1 MGRADRRPDGAMS
14 TSSHDPL
21 LHDLELEVEAEIE
34 LVESSQP
41 TDASAEPASQWQFD
55 PTDIEREEVGLRS
68 LLGAVAALD
77 GRPRNDPE
85 GLR

>member
-1 MGRADRRPDGAMS
+1 MS

-21 LHDLELEVEAEIE
+21 LHDLELEVEAEID
-34 LVESSQP
+34 LVDSSQP
-41 TDASAEPASQWQFD
+41 TDALAEPPSAWQFD

-68 LLGAVAALD
+68 LLGAVGALD
-77 GRPRNDPE
+77 GQPRNESE